1 VIKMAKERLTI
12 TMSKHILEYVDRR
25 AAELGMNRSATITY
39 LINSTKDTKDA
50 INVIDK
56 LERSVNKMQK
66 IQNKNNF
73 RKIQNDKK

>member
-1 VIKMAKERLTI
+1 MAKERLTI

>member
-1 VIKMAKERLTI
+1 MAKERLTI
-12 TMSKHILEYVDRR
+12 TMSKHILEYVDKR
-25 AAELGMNRSATITY
+25 AKELGMNRSATITY